1 MSPRLFQGYFNKS
14 QEVKIKEKGYGCNII
29 NNRFALGHFKNIGTK
44 HISNPIYIYI
54 YLNK

>member
-1 MSPRLFQGYFNKS
+1 MSPRLFQGCFNKS

-29 NNRFALGHFKNIGTK
+29 NNRFVLGHFKNIGTK

-54 YLNK
+54 Y